1 MDQRGQ
7 EILARALARDQLPSL
22 SAIALRL
29 VQMASDEEVSA
40 PELARIITQDPG
52 LAARLLRMA
61 NSPAFRRGSQEIT
74 SLDRAVVLLG
84 LREVR
89 IMALSI
95 SLRDTLPTKGKGLD
109 YRIFWRASLYRAL
122 LSRAIANR
130 LALPQP
136 EEAFVAGLLL
146 ETGLPI
152 LLRVLKPEELDGFP
166 GLGASL
172 RAQMVWERQ
181 RLGLDHRQVGAEV
194 MRRWG
199 LPQTL
204 VACQGVLQES
214 SRDQAP
220 LLKEVTD
227 FARQAAEA
235 FLLPEKLLTD
245 VHQIAWRYFGL
256 DDDTVNLLLTEALL
270 AAGEAAA
277 ALEVDLDP
285 EADLLAVVEKANQ
298 TLAGLTS
305 RLDEE
310 LHNYLPPAS
319 GSAPAR
325 AASGEGDQLRRAQ
338 DEAVAH
344 TLDAVAHEIRNP
356 LMSVGGFARR
366 LAAQAA
372 AGDKVQRYAQAI
384 LAEAARLDQALDQ
397 INRMLSPYQ
406 PRPRKLDLA
415 QLLARMA
422 EPGQGLLVN
431 LPEGPL
437 LIWADPQGLEAA
449 LGHLL
454 AYARHLL
461 VDRDA
466 TPCLRLSLT
475 ADPQGVRLIC
485 QGKGAPPANQAD
497 AMARRAF
504 GPELAL
510 AQARRIAAAH
520 GGEVELG
527 PDPQGEGFILTLRL
541 PNGAAQ
547 AA

>member
-29 VQMASDEEVSA
+29 VQMASDEEVAA
-40 PELARIITQDPG
+40 PELARVIAQDPG

-122 LSRAIANR
+122 LSRAIATR

-152 LLRVLKPEELDGFP
+152 LLRALKPEELEGFP

-172 RAQMVWERQ
+172 RAQLVWERQ

-194 MRRWG
+194 MQRWG
-199 LPQTL
+199 LPQSL
-204 VACQGVLQES
+204 VACQGVLQET

-245 VHQIAWRYFGL
+245 VHQTAWRYFGL
-256 DDDTVNLLLTEALL
+256 DDETVNQLLTEALL

-277 ALEVDLDP
+277 ALEVDLDL

-298 TLAGLTS
+298 ALVGLTS
-305 RLDEE
+305 RLGEG
-310 LHNYLPPAS
+310 LQHYAPPTAGATPA
-319 GSAPAR
+319 GSASP
-325 AASGEGDQLRRAQ
+325 EEDELRRVQ

-366 LAAQAA
+366 LAAQAS
-372 AGDKVQRYAQAI
+372 AGEKVQRYAQAI
-384 LAEAARLDQALDQ
+384 LAEAARLDQALEQ

-406 PRPRKLDLA
+406 PRPCKLDLA
-415 QLLARMA
+415 QVLARLA
-422 EPGQGLLVN
+422 DQGQGLLVN
-431 LPEGPL
+431 LPQGPM

-454 AYARHLL
+454 TYARHLL
-461 VDRDA
+461 QDGDA
-466 TPCLRLSLT
+466 TPTLRLSLQ
-475 ADPQGVRLIC
+475 ADAQGVRLVC
-485 QGKGAPPANQAD
+485 QGRGAPPAQEGD

-510 AQARRIAAAH
+510 AQARRIATAH
-520 GGEVELG
+520 GGEVEVG
-527 PDPQGEGFILTLRL
+527 PDPRGGGFILTLRL
-541 PNGAAQ
+541 PTGAAQ

>member
-29 VQMASDEEVSA
+29 VQMASDEEVAA
-40 PELARIITQDPG
+40 PELARVIAQDPG

-152 LLRVLKPEELDGFP
+152 LLRALRPEELEGFP

-172 RAQMVWERQ
+172 RAQLTWERQ
-181 RLGLDHRQVGAEV
+181 RLGLDHRQVGIEV

-199 LPQTL
+199 LPQSL
-204 VACQGVLQES
+204 VACQGVLQEA

-220 LLKEVTD
+220 LLREVTD

-245 VHQIAWRYFGL
+245 VHQTAWRYFGL
-256 DDDTVNLLLTEALL
+256 DDETINQLLTEALL

-277 ALEVDLDP
+277 ALQVDLDP

-298 TLAGLTS
+298 ALVGLTS
-305 RLDEE
+305 RLGEG
-310 LHNYLPPAS
+310 LHNYAPPPVGADPA
-319 GSAPAR
+319 GSAPA
-325 AASGEGDQLRRAQ
+325 EGDNLRRVQ

-372 AGDKVQRYAQAI
+372 AGEKVQRYAQAI
-384 LAEAARLDQALDQ
+384 LSEAARLDQALEQ

-406 PRPRKLDLA
+406 PRPCQLDLT
-415 QLLARMA
+415 QFLVHLADQG
-422 EPGQGLLVN
+422 PGLLVN
-431 LPEGPL
+431 PPQGPL

-454 AYARHLL
+454 TYARHLL
-461 VDRDA
+461 TDREA
-466 TPCLRLSLT
+466 TPSLRLSLV
-475 ADPQGVRLIC
+475 ADAQGVRLTC
-485 QGKGAPPANQAD
+485 QGRGAPPATEDN
-497 AMARRAF
+497 AMAQRAF
-504 GPELAL
+504 GPQLAL
-510 AQARRIAAAH
+510 AQARRIATAH
-520 GGEVELG
+520 GGEVEVG
-527 PDPQGEGFILTLRL
+527 PAPQGDGFVLTLRL
-541 PNGAAQ
+541 PTGAAR